1 MPRKANINR
10 QTLFEVVGGQ
20 TPISI
25 QPTSAGFVPPPPP
38 PALDT
43 ITSLILS
50 VNSNSYLIGILY
62 LFLNLGGRFLSL
74 ELTKQ
79 QEAFLSKPYMRPF
92 ILFSVLFIATRNIAV
107 AFWTTLGLLS
117 VIWIFANEN
126 HAFCLIPGW
135 KAVDEEKKKEH
146 EKSYEA
152 NMKMLKEKGLLY

>member
-10 QTLFEVVGGQ
+10 QALFEVVGGQ
-20 TPISI
+20 VPVSI
-25 QPTSAGFVPPPPP
+25 QPISAGFVPPP
-38 PALDT
+38 LDP
-43 ITSLILS
+43 ITSLVLS

-126 HAFCLIPGW
+126 HALCLIPGW
-135 KAVDEEKKKEH
+135 KAVDEEKKKEQ